1 MKRNNT
7 TRTEDIQKLVRNW
20 EKESGLELSSE
31 QRKNLHERI
40 EKLAQEEFKTGM
52 EYQVIYL
59 KGS

>member
-1 MKRNNT
+1 M
-7 TRTEDIQKLVRNW
+7 TRTEDVQKLIRNW

-52 EYQVIYL
+52 EYQVICL
-59 KGS
+59 KGSQAD